1 MVSFYALNNAKSPLN
16 GTSVKRAYL
25 YSLTLRMQMYHLARL
40 IAYTLISTVTTAFF
54 QPLETSL

>member
-16 GTSVKRAYL
+16 GTSIKWAYL
-25 YSLTLRMQMYHLARL
+25 YSLTLRMQKYHLARL